1 MPFATPPMSHHQT
14 IKADGR
20 AHRPTGSM
28 PANAGK
34 CVFTVDVEDW
44 FHILALPK
52 MPDLAEWGALPSCVG
67 RNFRG
72 MLDIFRDHQVKVTCF
87 FLGWVAERFP
97 ELVRAAVEQGHEIA
111 SHGYS
116 HTLVYQMTPDE
127 FLEDV
132 GKSKK
137 IIEDISG
144 VEVLG
149 YRAPG
154 FSVTQGTPWFFDRLA
169 QAGYRFDSSIF
180 PGPRQHG
187 GLDTWNRNQS
197 TVETAHGRIEEFPI
211 TVSPV
216 LGRPMCFFGGGYLR
230 LAPYPLI
237 RKMSRRVLDEGRPV
251 IFYVHPREI
260 DAGHPRM
267 RMNAVRRFKSYV
279 NLDTTRGKIG
289 RILQDFSFTTF
300 NALLPQGV

>member
-1 MPFATPPMSHHQT
+1 MNHNQALKPNAN
-14 IKADGR
+14 R
-20 AHRPTGSM
+20 A
-28 PANAGK
+28 PAVAAVAGNAGK

-52 MPDLAEWGALPSCVG
+52 MPDLAEWSALPSHVAS
-67 RNFRG
+67 NFHA
-72 MLDIFRDHQVKVTCF
+72 MLGIFRDRQVRVTCF

-97 ELVRAAVEQGHEIA
+97 ELVKAAADDGHEIA
-111 SHGYS
+111 SHGYA
-116 HTLVYQMTPDE
+116 HTLVYQMTPGQ

-144 VEVLG
+144 TEVIG

-154 FSVTQGTPWFFDRLA
+154 FSVTRETPWFFDQLA

-187 GLDTWNRNQS
+187 GLDTWNRHQG
-197 TVETAHGRIEEFPI
+197 TVETPHGRIEEFPI

-230 LAPYPLI
+230 LAPYSLI
-237 RKMSRRVLDEGRPV
+237 RKMGKRVLDEGRPV

-260 DAGHPRM
+260 DVGHPRM

-279 NLDTTRGKIG
+279 NLGTTRGKIE

-300 NALLPQGV
+300 NALLPQGA

>member
-1 MPFATPPMSHHQT
+1 MNHNQALKLEANGTPAVAPVV
-14 IKADGR
+14 
-20 AHRPTGSM
+20 GS
-28 PANAGK
+28 AQK

-52 MPDLAEWGALPSCVG
+52 MPDLAEWSALPSHVG
-67 RNFRG
+67 KNFHA
-72 MLDIFRDHQVKVTCF
+72 MLEIFRDRQVRVTCF

-97 ELVRAAVEQGHEIA
+97 ELVKAAADDGHEIA
-111 SHGYS
+111 SHGYA
-116 HTLVYQMTPDE
+116 HTLVYQMTPQQ

-132 GKSKK
+132 SKSKQ

-144 VEVLG
+144 TEVIG

-154 FSVTQGTPWFFDRLA
+154 FSVTQDTPWFFDQLA

-187 GLDTWNRNQS
+187 GLDTWSRHQS
-197 TVETAHGRIEEFPI
+197 TVETPHGRIEEFPI

-230 LAPYPLI
+230 LAPYSLI
-237 RKMSRRVLDEGRPV
+237 RKMSKRVLDEGRPV

-260 DAGHPRM
+260 DIGHPRM
-267 RMNAVRRFKSYV
+267 RMNAMRRFKSYV
-279 NLDTTRGKIG
+279 NLDTTRGKIE
-289 RILQDFSFTTF
+289 RILQDFTFTTF
-300 NALLPQGV
+300 DALLPQDA